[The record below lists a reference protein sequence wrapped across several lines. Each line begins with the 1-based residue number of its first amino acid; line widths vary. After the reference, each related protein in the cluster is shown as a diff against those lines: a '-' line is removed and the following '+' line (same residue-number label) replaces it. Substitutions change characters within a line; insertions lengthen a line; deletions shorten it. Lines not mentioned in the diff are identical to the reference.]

1 MLGLRVWWLGWG
13 CAVWG
18 GWWLGGGG
26 AGVVA
31 GVGGVGVAAG
41 AAGGEGGFCAE
52 EGGIIVVGL
61 RAGWDGE
68 GVVREAVEA

>member
-1 MLGLRVWWLGWG
+1 MNNDYPQSRDQQSYEL
-13 CAVWG
+13 
-18 GWWLGGGG
+18 
-26 AGVVA
+26 GVVA